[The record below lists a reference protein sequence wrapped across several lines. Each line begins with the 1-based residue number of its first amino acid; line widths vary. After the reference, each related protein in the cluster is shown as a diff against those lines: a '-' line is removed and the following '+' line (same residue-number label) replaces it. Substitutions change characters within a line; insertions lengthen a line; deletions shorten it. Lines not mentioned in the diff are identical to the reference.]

1 MKGRSYKI
9 PCHVQANITL
19 SHESKITVVLCV
31 TVAHL
36 VGELSCDDAILD
48 EQHKC
53 VVCDDS
59 HQEEKHNPREKPS
72 LLQS

>member
-1 MKGRSYKI
+1 M
-9 PCHVQANITL
+9 
-19 SHESKITVVLCV
+19 CV

-48 EQHKC
+48 EQHDG

-72 LLQS
+72 LLQSWRNACSVSVWGEAYRFLMHSGDELYG